1 MIRAFG
7 ERVARNM
14 PIQGTAADI
23 IKIAMVNVYQRLQK
37 DHPEARLIMQ
47 VHDELMVECPE
58 EEAEAMTALVKEEME
73 NAVKLK
79 VVLSVD
85 ASYGKSWY
93 EAKS

>member
-1 MIRAFG
+1 MIKSFG

-23 IKIAMVNVYQRLQK
+23 IKIAMVNVYRRLQK

-47 VHDELMVECPE
+47 VHDELMVECPQ
-58 EEAEAMTALVKEEME
+58 EEAETIRLLLKEEME

-79 VVLSVD
+79 VLLAVD
-85 ASYGKSWY
+85 AHAGRSWY
-93 EAKS
+93 EAKG